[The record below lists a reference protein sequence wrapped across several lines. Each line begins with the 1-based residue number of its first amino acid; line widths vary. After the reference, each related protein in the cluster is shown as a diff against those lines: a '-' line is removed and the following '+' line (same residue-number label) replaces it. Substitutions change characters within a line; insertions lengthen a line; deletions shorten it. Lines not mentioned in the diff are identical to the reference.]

1 VTSDRFDDL
10 ARKLAIRLSRRTA
23 LRATG
28 LGVAAGLAGAHAFP
42 ASAQEATPVPD
53 EMNPADAPI
62 DHIIVIF
69 SENHTFDNLYG
80 LFDGANG
87 LLQPAAVI
95 PQVDTNGEVYETLP
109 QPYDPGASP
118 PGPDTRFPEALPNAP
133 FMINEYVSPDE
144 EVASSRHLFYQH
156 QLQINGGRMDRYV
169 AWGNTGGLPMGYYD
183 TVQLPLYPYAREYT
197 LADNFF
203 TGAFGGSML
212 NHFWLICACTPTWPN
227 APADIVAEPEFDADG
242 NLIGL
247 KSDGEV
253 TPDGFAVNTAQPFYR
268 PFQDGTPESH
278 RMPPQTAPTIG
289 ERLSDAGLSWAW
301 YAGGWNHAL
310 AGNPD
315 PTFVYHH
322 QPFVYF
328 EQYADGTEAKAAHL
342 KDEEDFIA
350 TLEQGDLPAVSFI
363 KPIGKVDE
371 HAGYSTITASE
382 TYAAELIE
390 RIKASPAWE
399 RCAIIVTYDDFGGW
413 YDHVAPPVVDRW
425 GPGGRVPA
433 IIISPFARRGF
444 VDHTLYDHT
453 SILKLIEW
461 RFGLEPL
468 TSRDA
473 AANNML
479 AAFDFSAS
487 SGD

>member
-1 VTSDRFDDL
+1 
-10 ARKLAIRLSRRTA
+10 
-23 LRATG
+23 
-28 LGVAAGLAGAHAFP
+28 
-42 ASAQEATPVPD
+42 
-53 EMNPADAPI
+53 
-62 DHIIVIF
+62 
-69 SENHTFDNLYG
+69 
-80 LFDGANG
+80 
-87 LLQPAAVI
+87 
-95 PQVDTNGEVYETLP
+95 
-109 QPYDPGASP
+109 
-118 PGPDTRFPEALPNAP
+118 
-133 FMINEYVSPDE
+133 
-144 EVASSRHLFYQH
+144 
-156 QLQINGGRMDRYV
+156 
-169 AWGNTGGLPMGYYD
+169 
-183 TVQLPLYPYAREYT
+183 
-197 LADNFF
+197 
-203 TGAFGGSML
+203 
-212 NHFWLICACTPTWPN
+212 
-227 APADIVAEPEFDADG
+227 
-242 NLIGL
+242 
-247 KSDGEV
+247 
-253 TPDGFAVNTAQPFYR
+253 
-268 PFQDGTPESH
+268 
-278 RMPPQTAPTIG
+278 MPPQTAPTIG

-328 EQYADGTEAKAAHL
+328 EQYADGTEAKAARL